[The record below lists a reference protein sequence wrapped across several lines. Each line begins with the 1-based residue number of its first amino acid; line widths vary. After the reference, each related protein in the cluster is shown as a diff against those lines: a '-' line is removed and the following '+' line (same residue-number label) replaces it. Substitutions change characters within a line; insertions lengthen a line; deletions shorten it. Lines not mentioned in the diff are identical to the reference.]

1 MPDPST
7 PRDLVNF
14 QLALLDAYEK
24 LLESCSWDQGKLN
37 DILKSVMSSFLP
49 LLRAQREMRDQLLA
63 SQRELIRQYRQSLEA
78 SLHQSG
84 QKAGSSATAAK
95 PE

>member
-24 LLESCSWDQGKLN
+24 LLESCSWDQTKLN
-37 DILKSVMSSFLP
+37 DVLKSVMSSFLP
-49 LLRAQREMRDQLLA
+49 LLRAQRDMRDQLLA
-63 SQRELIRQYRQSLEA
+63 SQRELIRQYRQSLKT
-78 SLHQSG
+78 SLHQSNH
-84 QKAGSSATAAK
+84 QASSSAKAAE